1 MIFFECFFS
10 LDFFCCKKTL
20 RYKKPKFI
28 YVSESKSFFFDACSH
43 ERRRRRRQKR
53 TRPAKNAFVVSWWRW
68 WWSKSCL
75 SVSSSN
81 RELSPLFETA
91 SCRDPHT
98 KKREEE
104 ISLRSFRFEGHTT
117 TTRETDCS
125 SHITCVFRGVWDDE
139 EVARPRKAE
148 AWVCDTA
155 DDLDAA
161 VCMTLSLLCRL
172 RRACFLCRI
181 EEREREIFFVP
192 LIY

>member
-1 MIFFECFFS
+1 MLFLSRFF
-10 LDFFCCKKTL
+10 LLQTL

-91 SCRDPHT
+91 SSSNSCRDPH
-98 KKREEE
+98 KKKGGDIFAIISIRRTHTQHRERPTVVVT
-104 ISLRSFRFEGHTT
+104 LPVFFAAFG
-117 TTRETDCS
+117 TTR
-125 SHITCVFRGVWDDE
+125 HHAKPKRGC
-139 EVARPRKAE
+139 AQ
-148 AWVCDTA
+148 
-155 DDLDAA
+155 
-161 VCMTLSLLCRL
+161 
-172 RRACFLCRI
+172 
-181 EEREREIFFVP
+181 
-192 LIY
+192 